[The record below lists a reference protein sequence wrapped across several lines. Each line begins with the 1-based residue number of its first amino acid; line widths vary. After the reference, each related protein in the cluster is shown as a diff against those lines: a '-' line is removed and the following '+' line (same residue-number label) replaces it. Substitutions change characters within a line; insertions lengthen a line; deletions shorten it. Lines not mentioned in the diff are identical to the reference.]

1 MKMQQQW
8 DKPRRPSPVIFLTGF
23 VYAAKESV
31 GYVILAIVST
41 YLRKGNTNG
50 DDNSPEKF
58 PWLIAGLLA
67 AVIILKFQKIFAW
80 FFTWYWVAGNKVILK
95 KGMFVKH
102 QVELPFQKIQTIQ
115 IHQTMLHRLT
125 QTCALTMDTAGS
137 AKAEFVIEALKIDDA
152 RALKQFVRS
161 QQQESHVVVKETIAT
176 EKQPLLT
183 MRAKD
188 FLKLCISENHL
199 KSLALI
205 ATFVLGKA
213 YDISQQL
220 GLDSKRYIEEQSSG
234 VAVSFWAIGILLS
247 MALGIAILFSTIRV
261 IIRFYDYRLQHT
273 STAFEI
279 SWGLFTRHRK
289 TMPYAKVEFITWVA
303 NWLRQKMDMMVLR
316 LHSLA
321 ESETEQALH
330 IQMPVTNKK
339 MFAHIT
345 DTYIPLLP
353 AEIVATPA
361 GIEKAYVY
369 RKLLM
374 IGLPITLIAGTLIW
388 FYAGW
393 HAGWVLLWL
402 LYFAASQ
409 YTFYK
414 NYRIWITEDAIQ
426 ISRGIWGS
434 EQVVIYLDK
443 IVSVALH
450 TSPYQRSNGYA
461 NMVLHLPGK
470 SWVIPYLSKEQAD
483 YWTDYITM
491 KIEA

>member
-1 MKMQQQW
+1 
-8 DKPRRPSPVIFLTGF
+8 L
-23 VYAAKESV
+23 E
-31 GYVILAIVST
+31 
-41 YLRKGNTNG
+41 
-50 DDNSPEKF
+50 
-58 PWLIAGLLA
+58 
-67 AVIILKFQKIFAW
+67 
-80 FFTWYWVAGNKVILK
+80 
-95 KGMFVKH
+95 
-102 QVELPFQKIQTIQ
+102 
-115 IHQTMLHRLT
+115 
-125 QTCALTMDTAGS
+125 
-137 AKAEFVIEALKIDDA
+137 IDDA
-152 RALKQFVRS
+152 RALQQFVRS
-161 QQQESHVVVKETIAT
+161 QQQDSNVVVKETSST
-176 EKQPLLT
+176 EKKPLLT
-183 MRAKD
+183 MSTQD

-205 ATFVLGKA
+205 ATFVSGKA

-234 VAVSFWAIGILLS
+234 IDVSFWAIAILLS

-273 STAFEI
+273 STAFEM

-289 TMPYAKVEFITWVA
+289 TMPYTKVEFITWVA

-321 ESETEQALH
+321 ESETEKALH

-339 MFAHIT
+339 MFTHIT

-353 AEIVATPA
+353 AEIVRTPA

-369 RKLLM
+369 RKLLT
-374 IGLPITLIAGTLIW
+374 IGLPITLIAGIIIW
-388 FYAGW
+388 FNAGW

-402 LYFAASQ
+402 LYFSVSQ
-409 YTFYK
+409 YTIYK

-426 ISRGIWGS
+426 ISRGIWGR

-450 TSPYQRSNGYA
+450 STPYQRSHEYA
-461 NMVLHLPGK
+461 NLELNLPGK
-470 SWVIPYLSKEQAD
+470 TWVIPYLSNDLAA
-483 YWTDYITM
+483 YWADYITL
-491 KIEA
+491 KIEQ

>member
-1 MKMQQQW
+1 
-8 DKPRRPSPVIFLTGF
+8 
-23 VYAAKESV
+23 
-31 GYVILAIVST
+31 
-41 YLRKGNTNG
+41 
-50 DDNSPEKF
+50 
-58 PWLIAGLLA
+58 
-67 AVIILKFQKIFAW
+67 
-80 FFTWYWVAGNKVILK
+80 
-95 KGMFVKH
+95 
-102 QVELPFQKIQTIQ
+102 
-115 IHQTMLHRLT
+115 
-125 QTCALTMDTAGS
+125 MDSAGS
-137 AKAEFVIEALKIDDA
+137 SDAEFVMEAMKIDDA
-152 RALKQFVRS
+152 HALQQFVRS
-161 QQQESHVVVKETIAT
+161 QQQGSNVVVKETNAT
-176 EKQPLLT
+176 ETQSLLT
-183 MRAKD
+183 MRTKD

-199 KSLALI
+199 KSLVLI

-213 YDISQQL
+213 YDFSQQL

-234 VAVSFWAIGILLS
+234 VAVSIWAISILLS
-247 MALGIAILFSTIRV
+247 LALGIAILFSTIRV

-273 STAFEI
+273 STAFEM

-289 TMPYAKVEFITWVA
+289 TMPYTKVEFITWVA

-345 DTYIPLLP
+345 DTYIPLMP
-353 AEIVATPA
+353 AEAVNTPA

-374 IGLPITLIAGTLIW
+374 IGLPITLIAGTIIW
-388 FYAGW
+388 FNAGW

-402 LYFAASQ
+402 LYFVASQ

-443 IVSVALH
+443 IVSVAQH

-461 NMVLHLPGK
+461 NLVLHMPGK
-470 SWVIPYLSKEQAD
+470 SWVIPYLSREQAD
-483 YWTDYITM
+483 YWMDYITM